1 MLHLESGSIT
11 SIHSENIT
19 VDTDVTAFG
28 DRIYHTNWKTNTVT
42 CYNLDGT
49 TIWKYQD
56 ENILKKPRGITI
68 DNKQNLYVAC
78 LGTDCV
84 LVISPD
90 EVEKDYIEN
99 LRAIYFDKDKNNLLV
114 STLSGSAF
122 LFDVI

>member
-1 MLHLESGSIT
+1 MEQQYGRIKT
-11 SIHSENIT
+11 RTFWKKPQGIT
-19 VDTDVTAFG
+19 V
-28 DRIYHTNWKTNTVT
+28 
-42 CYNLDGT
+42 
-49 TIWKYQD
+49 
-56 ENILKKPRGITI
+56 

-90 EVEKDYIEN
+90 GKQGRQLQVEKDDIEN
-99 LRAIYFDKDKNNLLV
+99 LRTIYFDKDKNKLLV